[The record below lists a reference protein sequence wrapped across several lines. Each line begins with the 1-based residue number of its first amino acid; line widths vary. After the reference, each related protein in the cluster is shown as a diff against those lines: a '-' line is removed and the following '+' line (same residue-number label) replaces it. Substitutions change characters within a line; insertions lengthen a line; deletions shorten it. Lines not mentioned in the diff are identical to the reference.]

1 MDTTRTLAVTV
12 GIGLCTAALQAG
24 EFDFQPTAVDPGM
37 MAFLQ
42 DDAASSTPRRADAR
56 EVTPYAIGA
65 SDFNGNT
72 LVAAGAGIDWF
83 VANGLSVG
91 LFAEGMYVNQEG
103 DNAVGIGGGVL
114 MRWHFVETKSLS
126 VFTELGVGY
135 TIFDQPVPADGV
147 QGDFTPRAAIGM
159 NLALDATTSL
169 SMQAGWLHLS
179 NAQTGENNPAIDA
192 LAIGLGL
199 HFEF

>member
-1 MDTTRTLAVTV
+1 MDTIRTLAAMV

-42 DDAASSTPRRADAR
+42 DAAPNGQRRADAR
-56 EVTPYAIGA
+56 EIAPYVIGA

-72 LVAAGAGIDWF
+72 LVAGGAGIDWF
-83 VANGLSVG
+83 IAGGLSVG
-91 LFAEGMYVNQEG
+91 LFAEGMHVNQDG

-114 MRWHFVETKSLS
+114 MRWHFIETKSLS